1 METFDETTR
10 RRFLGLATAAAT
22 GVMVGGLTDR
32 AGATPPA
39 GTMAREPLALGR
51 LDEHVTVATFEPSD
65 FHVHRVV
72 VQPGADSG
80 WHTHP
85 GTALDVVT
93 AGALTLYMGES
104 GCQSRR
110 IDAGQAVFVPK
121 GVPHLARNEGTEP
134 AEAYITYLVTAG
146 AEPRTDAA
154 KPGNCPS

>member
-1 METFDETTR
+1 MQTFDETTR
-10 RRFLGLATAAAT
+10 RRFLELAGVMAT
-22 GVMVGGLTDR
+22 GVMISGMTGE

-39 GTMAREPLALGR
+39 GTMARERLALGR
-51 LDEHVTVATFEPSD
+51 LNEHVTVATFQPSD
-65 FHVHRVV
+65 FHVHKVV

-93 AGALTLYMGES
+93 AGALTVYMGGTDCEP
-104 GCQSRR
+104 RR
-110 IDAGQAVFVPK
+110 IEAGQAVFVPK
-121 GVPHLARNEGTEP
+121 DVPHLARNEGAVP

-154 KPGNCPS
+154 APGNCPS

>member
-1 METFDETTR
+1 MDTFDETTR
-10 RRFLGLATAAAT
+10 RRFLELATVVAAGA
-22 GVMVGGLTDR
+22 MVGGVAGT

-39 GTMAREPLALGR
+39 GEMTREPLALGR
-51 LDEHVTVATFEPSD
+51 LDEHITVSTSEPSD
-65 FHVHRVV
+65 FHIHRVV

-93 AGALTLYMGES
+93 AGALTLYTGDA
-104 GCQSRR
+104 GCEGRR

-121 GVPHLARNEGTEP
+121 GVAHLARNEGTVP

-146 AEPRTDAA
+146 ADPRTDAA
-154 KPGNCPS
+154 EPQSCPS